1 MRIFSLSIIDFFY
14 EVSDRVLYRYD
25 LVDRE
30 SGELMT
36 YRLRFLFLELPNCS
50 RALTPEATPLDDFCY
65 YLRNKL
71 DMSLVSEGEPSELS

>member
-36 YRLRFLFLELPNCS
+36 YRLRFLFLELPDCCKE
-50 RALTPEATPLDDFCY
+50 LTPEVLPLG
-65 YLRNKL
+65 
-71 DMSLVSEGEPSELS
+71 MTSAIIS